1 MEGPGIPLVKTE
13 NHYTRYVSTDNLIGR
28 STSMESNTKADEE
41 KTHLG
46 FRLRIRKELIGRR
59 TRVVDASFL
68 LSLIGII
75 ANVFD
80 TELKFSGSI
89 GANSSVSVVLRI
101 ITSITTVLL
110 VMSVILYNLIGIKLQ
125 LITAGLENWS
135 LVINYS
141 IIFKTVTEVIVCS
154 FHPLPYGDVRIP
166 VMVVHK
172 DDEGNP
178 EYLSQYIPANSILS
192 VLMFCRL
199 YILGRFLVVHSDLF
213 RDTTVQSLGT
223 LSKVRINAQFVFKA
237 LMTTRPGTCLTA
249 ILLSTL
255 IISSWSIRVC
265 EFYTEPADGNGNY
278 LQALWLTSVTFL
290 TLGYGDVVPHSIC
303 GRIIAIKTGLMGVG
317 IMALCVAVLAR
328 KLEQTRSERY
338 VHTFVQQIH
347 MDKLHRHAAADV
359 VKQSMI
365 VWKLRRSGYS
375 FHSSRILRHRR
386 KLLDAIRRMNQ
397 SQFSKSQLRD
407 CVIGTV
413 EVAKGVAEINDV
425 AYEIKEDQ
433 ANIQQRLE
441 NLEKLM
447 TNIHFQL
454 YEMRESM
461 REKEKSANL
470 KKN

>member
-1 MEGPGIPLVKTE
+1 MDGPGIPLVKTE

-28 STSMESNTKADEE
+28 SASMDSNTKMDEE

-46 FRLRIRKELIGRR
+46 FRLRIRKELLGRR
-59 TRVVDASFL
+59 TRVVDASFI
-68 LSLIGII
+68 LSIIGIV
-75 ANVFD
+75 ANVID
-80 TELKFSGSI
+80 TELQFSGSVRY
-89 GANSSVSVVLRI
+89 NHTVSIVLRI
-101 ITSITTVLL
+101 ITTITTVLL
-110 VMSVILYNLIGIKLQ
+110 VMSVILYNLIGVKLQ
-125 LITAGLENWS
+125 LITAGLDNWT

-141 IIFKTVTEVIVCS
+141 IIFKTITEVIVCS
-154 FHPLPYGDVRIP
+154 FHPLPYGNVQIP

-172 DDEGNP
+172 NDDGDT
-178 EYLSQYIPANSILS
+178 EYMSQHIPVNSILS

-255 IISSWSIRVC
+255 VISSWSIRVC

-328 KLEQTRSERY
+328 KLEQTRSEKY

-375 FHSSRILRHRR
+375 FHSNRILRHRR

-397 SQFSKSQLRD
+397 SHLTKSQLRD
-407 CVIGTV
+407 CVVGTV

-433 ANIQQRLE
+433 VSIQKRLE
-441 NLEKLM
+441 TLEKLV

-454 YEMRESM
+454 YELRESM
-461 REKEKSANL
+461 RDKEKGANFT
-470 KKN
+470 KS